1 MRTGFVA
8 VTLIFLLTL
17 IVAAPAQEKR
27 IKKSQLPPA
36 VQKAVQDHSEGATVR
51 GYSTE
56 VDNGKR
62 EYEVQL
68 KVNGHNK
75 DVTMD
80 GNGKVLEVEEQVDLS
95 SLPAEVR
102 DGLKDKAGK
111 GNITQVESLTKEG
124 KLVAYE
130 AQVRKGTKRSE
141 VQVGPDGKTLATP
154 Q

>member
-1 MRTGFVA
+1 MRSLCAAGTFV
-8 VTLIFLLTL
+8 LLL
-17 IVAAPAQEKR
+17 MLVATAPAQEKR

-36 VQKAVQDHSEGATVR
+36 VQKAAEAQSEGATVR

-56 VDNGKR
+56 VDKGKR

-68 KVNGHNK
+68 KVSGHNK

-80 GNGKVLEVEEQVDLS
+80 KGGNVLEVEEQVELG
-95 SLPAEVR
+95 SLPADVR
-102 DGLKDKAGK
+102 DALKDKAGK
-111 GNITQVESLTKEG
+111 GTITQVESLTKEG

-130 AQVRKGTKRSE
+130 AQVRHGAKRSE
-141 VQVGPDGKTLATP
+141 IQVGPDGKPLANP

>member
-1 MRTGFVA
+1 MRTAFAAG
-8 VTLIFLLTL
+8 TLALLLTL
-17 IVAAPAQEKR
+17 IAVAPAQEKR

-36 VQKAVQDHSEGATVR
+36 VQKAAQKQSEGATVR

-56 VDNGKR
+56 VDKGKR

-80 GNGKVLEVEEQVDLS
+80 KQGTVLEVEEQVELS

-111 GNITQVESLTKEG
+111 GTITQVESLTKKG

-130 AQVRKGTKRSE
+130 AQVRKGTRRSE
-141 VQVGPDGKTLATP
+141 VQVGPNGKALATP

>member
-1 MRTGFVA
+1 M
-8 VTLIFLLTL
+8 
-17 IVAAPAQEKR
+17 
-27 IKKSQLPPA
+27 
-36 VQKAVQDHSEGATVR
+36 R